1 MEASVNLVMQKTADS
16 CYQIARNLSIEI
28 DKNLLGERMKQSF
41 KEWYPKIITEAK
53 QDAEAADL
61 MDNLKRGKI
70 DPLVKSAFSV
80 ALLHGCVN
88 YAKYLLQVDTCPV
101 S

>member
-16 CYQIARNLSIEI
+16 CFQIGANLGIEVNKDI
-28 DKNLLGERMKQSF
+28 LGERMKQSF
-41 KEWYPKIITEAK
+41 KEWYPKIINEAK

-88 YAKYLLQVDTCPV
+88 YAKYLLQVN
-101 S
+101 